1 VITFLLVSFSIA
13 LHLGIT
19 GVVYGYMMAG
29 KGPWKDGDVYARS
42 DKEAAE
48 ARAAVGGFFWPIT
61 LAIVV
66 VAAGLRQANRF
77 GAWIAAPKLPKAPKP
92 ESPPVAELPPAKP
105 AKRAATDVLLEH
117 RLKRIEQ
124 KVGIQDEY
132 RQ

>member
-29 KGPWKDGDVYARS
+29 KGPWNRNDAYSMVAKDSA
-42 DKEAAE
+42 ETQAAI
-48 ARAAVGGFFWPIT
+48 GGFFWPIT
-61 LAIVV
+61 LTIVV

-117 RLKRIEQ
+117 RLKRIE
-124 KVGIQDEY
+124 
-132 RQ
+132 